1 VGMELDEDGMGEG
14 AAEVMLQGFDGL
26 EELVEQL
33 QRVAKI
39 LVNFYQIVSTFIKS
53 LDIPWPSAFTVI
65 MSKVNIINLNLVQLP
80 AAACLNPSPSYYKQF
95 NGFTLGLVGAMLF
108 MGAMFL
114 FGKYVLAPLTLR
126 GLPAEEMDRRV
137 GKFQSTILGRALL
150 ILYLVYPGVSVS
162 VFGIFSCTATSYASF
177 LDADMTITCWDST
190 HWRYVAAGVV
200 WVFVIPVGVPYFFIR
215 LLRHFMVPQMAQLR
229 ADNAWLQEAAQLAWT
244 MGLAQN
250 GITMSTLNVDNIS
263 DAHLEASCVG
273 AAKLCAEAAF
283 SGCLA
288 TAKQASAASSRRAT
302 VLTALLVWC
311 RTSGKLALP
320 VLEWEEMDV
329 EEAAKNDHELYEEAI
344 EEQHAALAAHPPV
357 AQRGWPSWMSPRPSS
372 QPAAIAC
379 SDLPHLQRI
388 ALREIGFLFA
398 AYHTQT
404 WYWEVR

>member
-1 VGMELDEDGMGEG
+1 
-14 AAEVMLQGFDGL
+14 
-26 EELVEQL
+26 
-33 QRVAKI
+33 
-39 LVNFYQIVSTFIKS
+39 
-53 LDIPWPSAFTVI
+53 
-65 MSKVNIINLNLVQLP
+65 
-80 AAACLNPSPSYYKQF
+80 
-95 NGFTLGLVGAMLF
+95 
-108 MGAMFL
+108 
-114 FGKYVLAPLTLR
+114 
-126 GLPAEEMDRRV
+126 
-137 GKFQSTILGRALL
+137 
-150 ILYLVYPGVSVS
+150 
-162 VFGIFSCTATSYASF
+162 
-177 LDADMTITCWDST
+177 MTITCWDST

-263 DAHLEASCVG
+263 DAHLEALHALLVLGAPVEHAANIMSGISPPPTDDKFEQADAEEGVEEASCVG